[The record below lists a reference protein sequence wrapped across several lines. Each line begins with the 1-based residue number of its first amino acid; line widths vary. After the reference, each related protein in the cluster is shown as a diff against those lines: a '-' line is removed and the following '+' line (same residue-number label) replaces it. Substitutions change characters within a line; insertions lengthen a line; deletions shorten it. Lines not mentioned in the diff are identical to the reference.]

1 MERLERFYII
11 EQLLDDRRIVPIEVF
26 LERLEVSRAT
36 FKRDLEYLRSRL
48 HAPIEWDREH
58 GGYRFG
64 EPDPHAPKHELPGF
78 WFNESE
84 IHALLTMQHLLANL
98 QPGLLGPH
106 IQPLLARLR
115 AIMGSSGS
123 HTAEAIQERVRILHM
138 ASRPV
143 RHEHFGV
150 ITRALL
156 QRRRLRI
163 TYLTRT
169 TGKESQRD
177 VSPQRLVHYRDNW
190 YLDAWCHAKDD
201 LRVFSVDAIRK
212 VMLLPI
218 KARHVPKREL
228 QAILEIGYGIFS
240 GRDARW
246 AKLCFTAER
255 ARWVATEQWH
265 PKQRTHVEPDGSYIL
280 EFPYSDSRELLGD
293 ILRHGEHVEVLAPV
307 ELRNEVAA
315 ALRRAA
321 AVYQRGS
328 R

>member
-1 MERLERFYII
+1 MERLERFFII
-11 EQLLDDRRIVPIEVF
+11 EQLLRDRRVVPIKAF
-26 LERLEVSRAT
+26 LERLEVSHAT

-48 HAPIEWDREH
+48 HAPIEWDRERR
-58 GGYRFG
+58 GYRFG
-64 EPDPHAPKHELPGF
+64 EPDPHTPQHELPGL

-84 IHALLTMQHLLANL
+84 IYALLTMQHLLVNL
-98 QPGLLGPH
+98 QPGLLGPQ

-115 AIMGSSGS
+115 AVMDSSGN
-123 HTAEAIQERVRILHM
+123 HTAEEIQERIRILHM

-143 RHEHFGV
+143 RSEHFGV

-163 TYLTRT
+163 TYFTRS

-190 YLDAWCHAKDD
+190 YMDAWCHAKDD
-201 LRVFSVDAIRK
+201 LRTFSVDAIRK
-212 VMLLPI
+212 AIVLPV
-218 KARHVPKREL
+218 KARHVPKRDL
-228 QAILEIGYGIFS
+228 QAILETGYGIFS
-240 GRDARW
+240 GRDAHW
-246 AKLCFTAER
+246 AKLRFTAER
-255 ARWVATEQWH
+255 AKWVATEQWH

-307 ELRNEVAA
+307 DLRNEVAA
-315 ALRRAA
+315 ALLRAA
-321 AVYQRGS
+321 AVYRSGS
-328 R
+328 H